1 MSEQHLDTN
10 RHVNNAQYVMF
21 ALDALAELGHALDV
35 HRIAVQ
41 YRTMAWLGDKIVP
54 LVHVCEGGYTVEL
67 TNGEGATYAVVK
79 LQEA

>member
-1 MSEQHLDTN
+1 M
-10 RHVNNAQYVMF
+10 
-21 ALDALAELGHALDV
+21 

-41 YRTMAWLGDKIVP
+41 YRTMAWLGNKIVP
-54 LVHVCEGGYTVEL
+54 LVHVCEAGYTVEL